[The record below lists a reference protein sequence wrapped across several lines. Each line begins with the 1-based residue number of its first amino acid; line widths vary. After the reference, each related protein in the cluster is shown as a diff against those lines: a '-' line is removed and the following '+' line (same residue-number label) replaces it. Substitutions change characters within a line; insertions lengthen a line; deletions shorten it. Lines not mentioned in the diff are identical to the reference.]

1 MLFLFFLYIFY
12 QSFFSKNIN
21 KIENIIIP
29 IDKIR
34 FIKIDSISSETN
46 SNKSS
51 LNQTT
56 TNPVIDSSTVNTIPL
71 MELKDSLKNNNNH

>member
-1 MLFLFFLYIFY
+1 MAKLACPLYIFY
-12 QSFFSKNIN
+12 QSFFLKNIN

-34 FIKIDSISSETN
+34 FIQIDSVSSETN

-56 TNPVIDSSTVNTIPL
+56 ANPVIDSSTVGTIPL
-71 MELKDSLKNNNNH
+71 MELKDSVK

>member
-12 QSFFSKNIN
+12 QSFFLKNIN

-34 FIKIDSISSETN
+34 FIQIDSVSSETN
-46 SNKSS
+46 SNKTS

-56 TNPVIDSSTVNTIPL
+56 ANPVIDSSTVGTIPL
-71 MELKDSLKNNNNH
+71 MELKDSVK

>member
-12 QSFFSKNIN
+12 QSFFLKNIN

-34 FIKIDSISSETN
+34 FIQIDSVSSETN

-56 TNPVIDSSTVNTIPL
+56 ANPVIDAYSDETVHPIPGQTEQL
-71 MELKDSLKNNNNH
+71 FL

>member
-34 FIKIDSISSETN
+34 FIQIDSVSSETN

-56 TNPVIDSSTVNTIPL
+56 ANPVIDSSTVGTIPL
-71 MELKDSLKNNNNH
+71 MELKDSVK

>member
-12 QSFFSKNIN
+12 QSFFLKNIN

-34 FIKIDSISSETN
+34 FIQIDSVSSETN

-56 TNPVIDSSTVNTIPL
+56 ANPVIDSSTVGTIPL
-71 MELKDSLKNNNNH
+71 MELKDSVK